1 MWNNPDRATASRVL
15 GISEMRLTMDKY
27 RALFLILVLTLTSLG
42 MTGQADAMSA
52 PRLAAGNGC
61 TYYIPENVLVVD
73 GRKNYR
79 YVQPGDTLCIPAGER
94 DNLKLMYLQGE
105 PGKPITVRNTG
116 GIVTIGGNTYL
127 SGGLGIYSSAF
138 LRVTGTG
145 ESAQCGAQYSAA
157 EQKCGIVISNTHK
170 GIKIS
175 TSKDVELLHD
185 VEIDHVAVTDTSTEI
200 KTRGINIH
208 PEPGQLISGI
218 YIHHNYVARTLA
230 EGIYMGTEPH
240 GRPFEVL
247 GKIKNLEVSYNLVE
261 ETGYDGIKVKVA
273 IENVKVHHN
282 LVRNAGQSNTPAHQ
296 GGIKIAMTNGQFYN
310 NYVENVFEGIRSGR
324 PLDMMT
330 EARYFNNVVV
340 NARSVGI
347 EAVEEGA
354 LIFNNTVISCG
365 EAGIVTKATTGMVFD
380 NIVAGCKG
388 DAVKARLG
396 EDGVRQKFNN
406 LIGPIDSIGFIDP
419 ASGNFNLRPDS
430 IAIEAG
436 EIWPDPLSYDFNHNP
451 RPAGK
456 RPDVGAFEYSFG
468 GGK

>member
-1 MWNNPDRATASRVL
+1 MEKIT
-15 GISEMRLTMDKY
+15 T
-27 RALFLILVLTLTSLG
+27 LFLILVLTLTTSLG
-42 MTGQADAMSA
+42 TT
-52 PRLAAGNGC
+52 RRAAAKDGC
-61 TYYIPENVLVVD
+61 TYYITEKVTVVD

-79 YVQPGDTLCIPAGER
+79 YVQPGDTLCILSGER

-116 GIVTIGGNTYL
+116 GIVTIGGSSYL

-145 ESAQCGAQYSAA
+145 EGAQCGAQYSAA

-175 TSKDVELLHD
+175 TTKEVELLHD
-185 VEIDHVAVTDTSTEI
+185 LEIDHVAVTDTSTDI
-200 KTRGINIH
+200 KTRGIAIH
-208 PEPGQLISGI
+208 PEAGQLISGL

-261 ETGYDGIKVKVA
+261 DTGYDGIKVKVA
-273 IENVKVHHN
+273 VENVKVHHN
-282 LVRNAGQSNTPAHQ
+282 VIRNAGLSNTPAHQ
-296 GGIKIAMTNGQFYN
+296 GGIKVAMSNGQFYN
-310 NYVENVFEGIRSGR
+310 NYVENAFEGIRTGR
-324 PLDMMT
+324 SLDWVT

-340 NARSVGI
+340 NTRSVGI

-354 LIFNNTVISCG
+354 WIFNNTVVSCG
-365 EAGIVTKATTGMVFD
+365 DAGIVAIASTAQVFD

-388 DAVKARLG
+388 KEVKARIG
-396 EDGVRQKFNN
+396 EDGIRRKFNN
-406 LIGPIDSIGFIDP
+406 LVGPIDSIGFVDP
-419 ASGNFNLRPDS
+419 ASGNYNLRSDS
-430 IAIEAG
+430 IAIDAGEIWAG
-436 EIWPDPLSYDFNHNP
+436 EIWPDPLSYDFNHIP
-451 RPAGK
+451 RPEG
-456 RPDVGAFEYSFG
+456 RGPDVGAFEYSFG
-468 GGK
+468 GGP